1 MSAQRGISE
10 TWKELY
16 VETELQICPL
26 ETNNTVQTDLA
37 ASHHHHRAG
46 FRTVVPS
53 LALPWFRINCRKPP
67 VITDS
72 GIQAASPHLK
82 IPVSESIPNRS
93 VRNKFGAPRCTLA
106 TGHGSRLSI
115 ETGGRYFQ
123 SAEPPVR
130 SVNSL
135 LRVLNERGFD
145 PREYNGLARLH
156 VRPLGYF
163 LCRPTILPPRRNI

>member
-1 MSAQRGISE
+1 MGMIYDEFAMKRLGGLRRLMQKKKHRLSPDGLKPLEELQLCRTELTRQRGI
-10 TWKELY
+10 
-16 VETELQICPL
+16 
-26 ETNNTVQTDLA
+26 LA
-37 ASHHHHRAG
+37 ALVQHQ
-46 FRTVVPS
+46 
-53 LALPWFRINCRKPP
+53 LQKPP

-106 TGHGSRLSI
+106 TGHGSRLGI
-115 ETGGRYFQ
+115 EAGGRYSQ
-123 SAEPPVR
+123 SAEPPSR

-156 VRPLGYF
+156 VRPL
-163 LCRPTILPPRRNI
+163 